1 MIDFIKTLLINWVSQ
16 EAPPTDFPLC
26 DFERIR
32 YEVRPCDVLLIE
44 GRSRISEVIK
54 YITHSPWS
62 HAGLYIGRL
71 HDIDNIRLRN
81 RLSDF
86 FKGAPN
92 EQLIIEG
99 YVGKGTV
106 VNPMSEYIHDHIRI
120 CRPRGL
126 SRLDAQ
132 RVIEYSIQQLGK
144 DYDVKQV
151 WDLMR
156 YLFPWMILPR
166 RWRSTIFEY
175 TAGETT
181 RTICS
186 TMIAEAF
193 ITVNFPILPL
203 IKQHEE
209 TGIELITRNP
219 KLFTPKDFDYSPY
232 FDIIKYPFIAFSD
245 HAPYRDLPWNKN
257 GLVHNDKEGLYDP
270 FLSKTDLPSSEPPPS
285 VNTTKPEKPEKIK
298 KNKKQS
304 ILNFMQE
311 NRQNFFPKK
320 IAKKI
325 KPKNEDI
332 KHEDVE
338 NKDSEN

>member
-1 MIDFIKTLLINWVSQ
+1 MFDIIKTILLNWLTLES
-16 EAPPTDFPLC
+16 PPSDFPLC

-44 GRSRISEVIK
+44 GRSHVSEVIQ
-54 YITHSPWS
+54 YVTQSPWT

-86 FKGAPN
+86 FKGEPN

-106 VNPMSEYIHDHIRI
+106 VNPMSEYINDHIRI

-132 RVIEYSIQQLGK
+132 RIIEFSVQELGK
-144 DYDVKQV
+144 GYDVRQV

-156 YLFPWMILPR
+156 YLFPWMILPK
-166 RWRSTIFEY
+166 RWRSSIFEY

-193 ITVNFPILPL
+193 TAVNFPILPL
-203 IKQHEE
+203 VKQHEE
-209 TGIELITRNP
+209 TGIELIRRNP
-219 KLFTPKDFDYSPY
+219 RLYTPKDFDYSPY
-232 FDIIKYPFIAFSD
+232 FDIIKYPFVAFAD
-245 HAPYRDLPWNKN
+245 HAAYHDLPWNKK
-257 GLVHNDKEGLYDP
+257 GLIHNDKEGIYDP
-270 FLSKTDLPSSEPPPS
+270 NHPIEALAEKSALPAAS
-285 VNTTKPEKPEKIK
+285 IK
-298 KNKKQS
+298 KKKRKLFGLNLKDTSKKKSQNK
-304 ILNFMQE
+304 
-311 NRQNFFPKK
+311 
-320 IAKKI
+320 
-325 KPKNEDI
+325 
-332 KHEDVE
+332 
-338 NKDSEN
+338 